1 MSEPEH
7 ASIFALASGAGRAG
21 VAVIRVSGPAAGP
34 ALRALAGRRRLPPAR
49 RATLARL
56 RDPADGERLDD
67 GVVLWLPGPASFTG
81 EDVVEL
87 HVHGGPGVISG
98 VLEALAARPGLRPA
112 EPGEFT
118 RRRFEA
124 GKFDLTQAEAVADLV
139 AAETAA
145 QRRLALRQMDGEL
158 GRLYERWRAA
168 LIEALAE
175 VEAEI
180 DFADEDLPANMGER
194 VRPAVSG
201 LVGEIE
207 EHLAD
212 RHRGERIRDGI
223 YVAIVGP
230 PNAGKSSLL
239 NRLARRD
246 AAIVAATAGTTRD
259 VIEVRLDLGGLPLVL
274 ADTAGLREARCEI
287 EVEGVRRARRRAAEA
302 DLKLV
307 VLDAAAGAMID
318 AATAPVLDRDCMLL
332 VNKIDLAPP
341 PASLDRAYHAV
352 SMKTGAGLEDFLAA
366 LEGEVARRFS
376 TGSAPALTRLRHRA
390 ALEEAMSALRRA
402 LAAEAPE
409 LTAEDLRLAARA
421 LGRITGRV
429 DVEDILDVIFR
440 DFCIGK

>member
-1 MSEPEH
+1 MNDPDRDT
-7 ASIFALASGAGRAG
+7 IFALSSGAGRAG

-34 ALRALAGRRRLPPAR
+34 ALRALIGRELPPAR

-56 RDPADGERLDD
+56 RDPGDGEPLDD
-67 GVVLWLPGPASFTG
+67 GLVLWFPRPASFTG
-81 EDVVEL
+81 EDLAEL

-158 GRLYERWRAA
+158 GRLYERWRGV
-168 LIEALAE
+168 LIAALAE
-175 VEAEI
+175 VEAGI
-180 DFADEDLPANMGER
+180 DFPDEDLPADIGER
-194 VRPAVSG
+194 VRPALSG
-201 LVGEIE
+201 LITEIE
-207 EHLAD
+207 AHLAD

-223 YVAIVGP
+223 YVAILGP

-239 NRLARRD
+239 NKLARRD

-274 ADTAGLREARCEI
+274 ADTAGLREARDAV

-307 VLDAAAGAMID
+307 VLDAEAGAEVD
-318 AATAPVLDRDCMLL
+318 AATASVLDADCMLL
-332 VNKIDLAPP
+332 VNKIDLHP
-341 PASLDRAYHAV
+341 PASLGRPFHPV
-352 SMKTGAGLEDFLAA
+352 SVKTGAGLEAFLAA

-376 TGSAPALTRLRHRA
+376 TGSAPALTRVRHRA
-390 ALEEAMSALRRA
+390 ALEQAAQALRRS
-402 LAAEAPE
+402 LAADLAE

-421 LGRITGRV
+421 IGRITGRV
-429 DVEDILDVIFR
+429 DVEDILDAIFR

>member
-1 MSEPEH
+1 MNDPERDT
-7 ASIFALASGAGRAG
+7 IFALSSGAGRAG

-34 ALRALAGRRRLPPAR
+34 ALRALCGRRLPPAR

-56 RDPADGERLDD
+56 RDPGAGDTLDD
-67 GVVLWLPGPASFTG
+67 GMVLWFPAPASFTG
-81 EDVVEL
+81 EDMAEL
-87 HVHGGPGVISG
+87 HVHGGPGVIAG

-112 EPGEFT
+112 EPGEYT

-158 GRLYERWRAA
+158 GRLYERWRAG
-168 LIEALAE
+168 LITALAE

-180 DFADEDLPANMGER
+180 DFPDEELPADLGQR
-194 VRPAVSG
+194 LRPAVAG
-201 LVGEIE
+201 LLAEIA

-239 NRLARRD
+239 NKLARRD

-274 ADTAGLREARCEI
+274 ADTAGLRQARDEV

-307 VLDAAAGAMID
+307 VLDAEAGAEVD
-318 AATAPVLDRDCMLL
+318 AATASVLDGDCLLL
-332 VNKIDLAPP
+332 VNKVDLAPP
-341 PASLDRAYHAV
+341 PAALDRRFYPV
-352 SMKTGAGLEDFLAA
+352 SVKTGAGLEAFLTA
-366 LEGEVARRFS
+366 LEAAVAARFS

-390 ALEEAMSALRRA
+390 ALERAAQALERS
-402 LAAEAPE
+402 LAADRIE
-409 LTAEDLRLAARA
+409 LAAEDLRLAARA

-429 DVEDILDVIFR
+429 DVEDVLDAIFR
-440 DFCIGK
+440 EFCIGK